1 MANQTTARNGRRVPE
16 RQAFAALS
24 DTGRAASPIVS
35 GIAAMLCRRVRR
47 HRQRRTLSELSDWQL
62 RDVGLSR
69 QEAEDEAGKP
79 FWR

>member
-16 RQAFAALS
+16 RRAFVALSGMGQAAL
-24 DTGRAASPIVS
+24 RIRS
-35 GIAAMLCRRVRR
+35 GFVAMLCRRVRR
-47 HRQRRTLSELSDWQL
+47 HRQRKTLSELSDWQL